1 MTTWISVPHE
11 LQQTSRAYDS
21 GFVTVVF
28 GEYVKDP
35 KYSFYATIFL
45 LSRRDEVGLGLR
57 LEPLE
62 KHDKALWD
70 ANIAKYTPTIFSAF
84 SLNMAY
90 QYKSE
95 ILFESIP
102 SIYHRDAFSY
112 RLIYS
117 KGKPIIGQP
126 SALDF
131 KLFAKA
137 VGDAGK
143 GAGTNELRQISA
155 VPEHLEVW
163 YWLCLKGEDRPASPT
178 WWVSGM
184 VEAAR
189 GRQAFSPG
197 GNDGAAHGG
206 RLLI

>member
-1 MTTWISVPHE
+1 
-11 LQQTSRAYDS
+11 
-21 GFVTVVF
+21 
-28 GEYVKDP
+28 
-35 KYSFYATIFL
+35 
-45 LSRRDEVGLGLR
+45 
-57 LEPLE
+57 
-62 KHDKALWD
+62 
-70 ANIAKYTPTIFSAF
+70 
-84 SLNMAY
+84 MAY

-155 VPEHLEVW
+155 VPGPEMVCVLLVP
-163 YWLCLKGEDRPASPT
+163 KGEDETRLTNLKGFLAWSRLHGGDKPFLPAVMMGLLTVDGYSFDEET
-178 WWVSGM
+178 GAYALN
-184 VEAAR
+184 ER
-189 GRQAFSPG
+189 GGLLLDYIVQFPIPENATRLKTVRDG
-197 GNDGAAHGG
+197 GNRELVDGMMEKHGTERTWNTLLENPEAP
-206 RLLI
+206 RLMKLERAGKPDKL